1 MEPRAREGAMST
13 VIPIADIGQKYLV
26 TLYGCVELDLSQR
39 LPIRFRLPEI
49 LFNRRIRKCLKPF
62 SGAEQLLPA

>member
-1 MEPRAREGAMST
+1 MST
-13 VIPIADIGQKYLV
+13 VIPIADISQKYLV
-26 TLYGCVELDLSQR
+26 TCLKAESLDLLGSVR
-39 LPIRFRLPEI
+39 IPFRSPEI